1 MYMTTKGNTTKSTIP
16 LGGTSALVWN
26 AEGDLTFMWTE
37 RREYGSQTPVT
48 TYCKNVA
55 PADVRRAM
63 DEIPV
68 DTGWLGP
75 HVRRWGLSTS
85 GVYVVTYIPAQMY
98 NLRLS
103 NTWGKERFGTKRIVR
118 VRCPLPGFV
127 FAGRGTDYRV
137 WALAGDFAPSAAI
150 YRPPLPNTNG
160 DGSICWGDNTPPI
173 CKPETILEAWKVFIT
188 SPFNNHLLGGQSRSQ
203 KDVREVLLMLAQAE
217 ADAYPA
223 TDLAPIG
230 RQTVDTAVQSQ
241 FVAGNGRGGYRM
253 DWDQADDEEDELELA
268 EEDEE

>member
-1 MYMTTKGNTTKSTIP
+1 MVGEY
-16 LGGTSALVWN
+16 A
-26 AEGDLTFMWTE
+26 GDQQAH
-37 RREYGSQTPVT
+37 G
-48 TYCKNVA
+48 
-55 PADVRRAM
+55 VRA
-63 DEIPV
+63 
-68 DTGWLGP
+68 
-75 HVRRWGLSTS
+75 S
-85 GVYVVTYIPAQMY
+85 
-98 NLRLS
+98 
-103 NTWGKERFGTKRIVR
+103 
-118 VRCPLPGFV
+118 
-127 FAGRGTDYRV
+127 
-137 WALAGDFAPSAAI
+137 GDFAPSAAI

-223 TDLAPIG
+223 TDLVPIG
-230 RQTVDTAVQSQ
+230 RQTVDTAVQRQ

-253 DWDQADDEEDELELA
+253 DWDQADDEEDEPELDEEEEELELA